1 MRRMWIVLGVV
12 CCLASLSWASAWQEG
27 EREVKPRIVSV
38 SLFKNGLAVVKRQID
53 LNGPG
58 SYVIKDVPEPVH
70 GTFHIESQGSM
81 DAQMTLRQR
90 PIDKPTPLGV
100 SLQEELA
107 GLKVTIHGRNTKT
120 PIVGTVKAATKVE
133 ADDPDTPPDYRGY
146 RPTPE
151 PNSRFLIL
159 ETEKGTSYIDLGEIA
174 AMEID
179 GKPKPMVRTEKKPVL
194 LLTTK
199 EGNAK
204 LAQISC
210 LEHGLSWA
218 PSYRVDLTDAK
229 KLSIEQQAVIRNE
242 LTDLA
247 DTDIQLISGYPSVQ
261 FANVT
266 SPLVATQTWARFF
279 QQLNSRGGGSQFD
292 NGMISQQSAV
302 YSNSARG
309 FESASPAVAPNIGD
323 TIDLNYHSI
332 GKRTLRK
339 GAAISLTT
347 AQATTDYERIV
358 DWLIPDT
365 RDEWGN
371 PSNRNRAVDPNTG
384 DPLQDDVWDALKFK
398 NPLPFPMTTAPAMVT
413 TAGNFSGQRQVL
425 WTNKGEESTLRIN
438 KALSIRARHVEY
450 ENQVGGAGNAE
461 RDVIWL
467 AGRRFRKV
475 TLNAELR
482 LCNHRGADAKLI
494 IKRHFSGDLV
504 NAEGNPKIDLREEGA
519 WTVNKRNELVWTF
532 TMKPSEEKTVKYQY
546 TVLINF

>member
-27 EREVKPRIVSV
+27 EKEVKPRIVSV

-70 GTFHIESQGSM
+70 GTFHIESQGAM

-90 PIDKPTPLGV
+90 PVDKPTPLGV

-279 QQLNSRGGGSQFD
+279 QQLNSRGMGSQFD
-292 NGMISQQSAV
+292 NGMISQQSSV
-302 YSNSARG
+302 YSNSAR
-309 FESASPAVAPNIGD
+309 FVEAAPAVAPNIGD

-332 GKRTLRK
+332 GKRNLRK
-339 GAAISLTT
+339 GASISLTT
-347 AQATTDYERIV
+347 AQASTEYERIV
-358 DWLIPDT
+358 DWIIPDT

-398 NPLPFPMTTAPAMVT
+398 NPLPFPMTTAPATVT

-504 NAEGNPKIDLREEGA
+504 TAEGNPKIDLREEGA